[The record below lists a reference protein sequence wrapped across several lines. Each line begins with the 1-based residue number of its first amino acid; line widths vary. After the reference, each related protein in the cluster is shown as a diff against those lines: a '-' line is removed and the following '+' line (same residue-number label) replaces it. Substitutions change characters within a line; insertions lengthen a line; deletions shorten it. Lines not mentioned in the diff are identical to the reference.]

1 MTEGFTHLS
10 PLWPCAHL
18 VEELR
23 EASKQK
29 VLILPDATLLSKPP
43 PQIATLSGFQFL
55 RAIVSPAKTTVEST
69 AKRNSVK
76 YPEYPDMKPGKL
88 LGKYLLYHSPG
99 GQSCWES

>member
-23 EASKQK
+23 E
-29 VLILPDATLLSKPP
+29 VLILPDVTLLSKPP
-43 PQIATLSGFQFL
+43 QQIATLSGFQFL
-55 RAIVSPAKTTVEST
+55 RPIVSPAQTTVEST

-76 YPEYPDMKPGKL
+76 YPKYPDMKPGKL

-99 GQSCWES
+99 GQGCWES